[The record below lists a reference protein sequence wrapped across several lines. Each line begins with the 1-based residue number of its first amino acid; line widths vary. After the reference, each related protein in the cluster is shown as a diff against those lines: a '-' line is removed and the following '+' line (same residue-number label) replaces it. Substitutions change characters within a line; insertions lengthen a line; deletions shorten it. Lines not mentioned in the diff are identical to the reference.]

1 MAHCAR
7 KCFRALFVSEPRL
20 QTKWVH
26 LAVAELI
33 ASFTVTQMG
42 SNDIQTTE
50 GLLTTIVQAAERCDP
65 KEGSTLAVSQ
75 LTYTQS
81 FH

>member
-1 MAHCAR
+1 MANRVR
-7 KCFRALFVSEPRL
+7 KCFRALFVSELRL

-33 ASFTVTQMG
+33 ASLTVTQMG
-42 SNDIQTTE
+42 SDDVQTIE
-50 GLLTTIVQAAERCDP
+50 GLLATIVQAAERCDP
-65 KEGSTLAVSQ
+65 KEGSTLALS
-75 LTYTQS
+75 LLNYIQS